1 MNFQD
6 HFSKQADRY
15 TQFRPHYPAELFRF
29 LATLPAR
36 TERAWDCGT
45 GNGQAAV
52 VLAEFFDEVVATDPS
67 AGQIEHACEH
77 PRVRYQVAPAEAVPL
92 ADGSTDLV
100 TVAQA
105 LHWFDHPRFY
115 DEVRRVLRPAGA
127 IAAWGYGLA
136 VITPEVDAVVQH
148 LYADLLGPY
157 WPPERRKIEE
167 RYATIPFPFAEVPDP
182 GFAMA
187 AEWSLDDLL
196 GYLGTWSSA
205 AEVHRRAR
213 ARSAR
218 AGPGGFDT
226 PPGVPSPCDRCGGH
240 CSCAWGG
247 WSSHTATIPRAC
259 PPGSHAELPAARC
272 VGKMKGMSTVEQT
285 LAEGTRL
292 HQAGRLA
299 EAERAYRQV
308 LATHPNH
315 PHALHQLGMLAMQ
328 ARQFDAA
335 ITLLRRALQVA
346 PTQPAFHANLG
357 EAYRHAGQPGPA
369 AESYRRALELN
380 PGLCRPTR
388 L

>member
-52 VLAEFFDEVVATDPS
+52 ALAEFFDEVVATDPS
-67 AGQIEHACEH
+67 ARQIEHACEH

-205 AEVHRRAR
+205 QKYIDEHGRDPLEQVRADLTR
-213 ARSAR
+213 
-218 AGPGGFDT
+218 
-226 PPGVPSPCDRCGGH
+226 
-240 CSCAWGG
+240 AWGAEPVRPVR
-247 WSSHTATIPRAC
+247 WPLLRA
-259 PPGSHAELPAARC
+259 PGAAGVVIRPQYPAH
-272 VGKMKGMSTVEQT
+272 V
-285 LAEGTRL
+285 
-292 HQAGRLA
+292 RLA
-299 EAERAYRQV
+299 VTPSCQRRD
-308 LATHPNH
+308 
-315 PHALHQLGMLAMQ
+315 ALGK
-328 ARQFDAA
+328 
-335 ITLLRRALQVA
+335 
-346 PTQPAFHANLG
+346 
-357 EAYRHAGQPGPA
+357 
-369 AESYRRALELN
+369 
-380 PGLCRPTR
+380 
-388 L
+388 